1 MKSLSLFNSGPK
13 RPEFKKYVDNT
24 LRIVNFVCFC
34 VEPGVG
40 SFWVPSNRGCSTTLG
55 FYEQQH
61 NSRSHLAYRVRDKHS
76 QSQCTPPPPPPPAP
90 PSLGRILLGISPW
103 PQHSPPPPSPPLPP
117 PCPPHPAASAATYS
131 FSARGRRAPAA

>member
-24 LRIVNFVCFC
+24 LRTVNFVCFC

-40 SFWVPSNRGCSTTLG
+40 SFWVPSNRGCSTILG

-76 QSQCTPPPPPPPAP
+76 QSQCTPPPP
-90 PSLGRILLGISPW
+90 
-103 PQHSPPPPSPPLPP
+103 
-117 PCPPHPAASAATYS
+117 
-131 FSARGRRAPAA
+131 RRL